1 MPYNEKMLNRQIGRN
16 AQLFAQ
22 VVSTLDTPEA
32 RYPYLRILVNVIEGV
47 RPEWVQVEQK
57 AQLFTHLINEMT
69 ETSIDADEIA
79 RVVAM
84 RDAER
89 TFLQKIAAGKVP
101 AKPAKTN
108 GQEASAA
115 HEASEAQTDSAP
127 DTAPDA
133 TDDASRG
140 DRHEASAESA

>member
-16 AQLFAQ
+16 AQLFAG

-57 AQLFTHLINEMT
+57 AQLFTHLINEMA
-69 ETSIDADEIA
+69 EAPIDADEIA
-79 RVVAM
+79 RVVAV

-89 TFLQKIAAGKVP
+89 AFLQKIAAGKVP
-101 AKPAKTN
+101 AKP
-108 GQEASAA
+108 EAEQQPDSPQT
-115 HEASEAQTDSAP
+115 AS
-127 DTAPDA
+127 
-133 TDDASRG
+133 DASSSEQAANTE
-140 DRHEASAESA
+140 DAASPANAG